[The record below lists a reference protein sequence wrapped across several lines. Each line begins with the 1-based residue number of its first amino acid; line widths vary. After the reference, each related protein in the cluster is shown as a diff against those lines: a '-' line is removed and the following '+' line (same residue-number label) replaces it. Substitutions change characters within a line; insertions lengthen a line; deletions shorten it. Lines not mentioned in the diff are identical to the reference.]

1 MRKDSLYEV
10 CDICGQQT
18 KQKNNNNNN
27 AVGVLEITYR
37 IHAIFIKRRAF
48 QLSVT
53 DGMNKSLNWLQW
65 A

>member
-1 MRKDSLYEV
+1 MWTANK
-10 CDICGQQT
+10 T
-18 KQKNNNNNN
+18 KNKNNN
-27 AVGVLEITYR
+27 AVGVLEIMYR